1 MDVLL
6 EKSKLKNNEVIY
18 ISGSKSETNR
28 LLLLQ
33 ALYPELILEN
43 ASASDDSIVM
53 KNCLESSSCIKDVHH
68 AGTAMRFLI
77 SYYSCLEGKEVILT
91 GSERM
96 KERPVHALVNALH
109 DLGADI
115 TYLEKTGYP
124 PVRIK
129 GKKLEAHKVEIA
141 ANVSSQY
148 ISSLML
154 IAPSLAKG
162 LKIILID
169 TVTSRPYIQ
178 MTAQI
183 LNKLGAEIH
192 FDDRILNISP
202 LKRPLLNRFRIESD
216 WSSASYFY
224 SLIALS
230 PLETCLK
237 LSWFHSD
244 SLQGDALLSELY
256 KDFGV
261 NTVFEKDSVVLRKAH
276 FPHKNHFEYN
286 LNNTPDIAQTIAVT
300 CLGLGVTCR
309 LTGLHTLKIKET
321 DRLAAMRNELEKFGA
336 VVFID
341 EDSLNIQNTVK
352 ELPHNKAVATYNDHR
367 MAMAFAPLSLKTK
380 ILIEEAD
387 VVTKSYPD
395 FWNDLKKLGVKIKEC

>member
-53 KNCLESSSCIKDVHH
+53 KNCLKSSSCIKDVHH

-77 SYYSCLEGKEVILT
+77 SYYSCMEGKEVILT

-115 TYLEKTGYP
+115 TYLEKSGYP

-154 IAPSLAKG
+154 IAPYLAKG

-192 FDDRILNISP
+192 FDDRVLNISP

-237 LSWFHSD
+237 LNWFHCD

-261 NTVFEKDSVVLRKAH
+261 DTVFEKDSVVLRKAH

-321 DRLAAMRNELEKFGA
+321 DRLAAMQNELEKFGA

-341 EDSLNIQNTVK
+341 EDSLNIQNTVE

-380 ILIEEAD
+380 ILIEEAE

-395 FWNDLKKLGVKIKEC
+395 FWTDLEKLGVKTKEC